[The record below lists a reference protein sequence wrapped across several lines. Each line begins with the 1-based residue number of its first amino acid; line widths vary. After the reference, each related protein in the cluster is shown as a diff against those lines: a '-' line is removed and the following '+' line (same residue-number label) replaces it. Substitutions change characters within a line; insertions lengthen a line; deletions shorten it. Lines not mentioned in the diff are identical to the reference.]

1 MQATTTKA
9 PRERREENLK
19 FANDGSYASVELLL
33 KKLAHKCYKRVQAM
47 GLGMDIDDVMQE
59 MNLSYVR
66 ALRTWNPEGGALFN
80 TYLTTACLN
89 NFNDRVRKPINER
102 RELGMVNMSDM
113 VHKGD
118 RDDDGDY
125 DPLERLDM
133 EDSGQISINSAM
145 FDGFGLEGS
154 TSQTQAHAPMG
165 ANPAFIAEHRQNV
178 RSGMGALSQSARAM
192 VVELLRATHAGEDL
206 PRFTELA
213 TKNQITPAELRRI
226 KVELS
231 KTFGVKV

>member
-33 KKLAHKCYKRVQAM
+33 KKLAHKCFKRVQAM
-47 GLGMDIDDVMQE
+47 GLGMDLDDVMQE

-89 NFNDRVRKPINER
+89 NFNDRVRKPINAR
-102 RELGMVNMSDM
+102 RELGLVNMSDM
-113 VHKGD
+113 VYMEGGNN
-118 RDDDGDY
+118 DGDY
-125 DPLERLDM
+125 DPHERIDM
-133 EDSGQISINSAM
+133 EDTGQLSVAGAL
-145 FDGFGLEGS
+145 FEGFGLEG
-154 TSQTQAHAPMG
+154 TTNQADARAPMN
-165 ANPAFIAEHRQNV
+165 ADPAFIAEHRQNV
-178 RSGMGALSQSARAM
+178 RSGMAALSPSARAM